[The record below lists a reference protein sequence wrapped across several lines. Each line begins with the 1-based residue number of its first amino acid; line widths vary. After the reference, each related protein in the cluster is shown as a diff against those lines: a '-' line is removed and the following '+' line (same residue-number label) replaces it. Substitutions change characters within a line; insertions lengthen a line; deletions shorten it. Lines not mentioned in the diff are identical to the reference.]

1 MRYSFD
7 RETPLAATLRCLTGF
22 GYSTDF
28 QLVELTFSGVVSIA
42 AVSITCLGQYVYPQQ
57 RDPKR
62 AALVASASA

>member
-7 RETPLAATLRCLTGF
+7 CETPLAATLRGLTGF

-28 QLVELTFSGVVSIA
+28 QLIELTFYGVVSIA
-42 AVSITCLGQYVYPQQ
+42 AVSITCLGQYVHPEQ